1 MKEALL
7 QRVIFILALAVIV
20 CVIWVTGANSRKK
33 VELVR
38 SDDLSTRLESLRKA
52 NTVISNDLKKATNNL
67 ADAKKKEQNSQRTL
81 AEKEAKI
88 KYLEEKLKPYEQ
100 QENTNSKTLEDL
112 KNANLILGEELIR
125 SKQARAV
132 LEQELG
138 ILKKELSE
146 LKANNSPSK
155 RVKRKRIYD
164 NKPASNPEEAA
175 KKNYR
180 W

>member
-1 MKEALL
+1 
-7 QRVIFILALAVIV
+7 
-20 CVIWVTGANSRKK
+20 
-33 VELVR
+33 
-38 SDDLSTRLESLRKA
+38 
-52 NTVISNDLKKATNNL
+52 
-67 ADAKKKEQNSQRTL
+67 
-81 AEKEAKI
+81 
-88 KYLEEKLKPYEQ
+88 